1 MREVRC
7 FVEMPLPEGG
17 VVELPELAAGHLVR
31 VLRLGPGA
39 RVTLFNGDGFDYP
52 SLIEAVRKQRCAV
65 RVGAA
70 QANAAESP
78 LHAVLL
84 QGVARG
90 EKMDLI
96 LQKACELGVS
106 EVWPV
111 ITERTEVRLDGER
124 AERRHAHWL
133 GVLRGAAEQSG
144 RARVPQL
151 AALRPLA
158 DALAQLPA
166 GERLL
171 LAPGAAR
178 SLCDLPLSPGK
189 AVQLLIGPEGGLGER
204 DVQIA
209 AAAGFTAARLGPRI
223 LRTET
228 AGLVAL
234 AVLQTRWGDL
244 G

>member
-1 MREVRC
+1 
-7 FVEMPLPEGG
+7 
-17 VVELPELAAGHLVR
+17 
-31 VLRLGPGA
+31 
-39 RVTLFNGDGFDYP
+39 
-52 SLIEAVRKQRCAV
+52 
-65 RVGAA
+65 
-70 QANAAESP
+70 
-78 LHAVLL
+78 
-84 QGVARG
+84 
-90 EKMDLI
+90 
-96 LQKACELGVS
+96 
-106 EVWPV
+106 
-111 ITERTEVRLDGER
+111 
-124 AERRHAHWL
+124 
-133 GVLRGAAEQSG
+133 
-144 RARVPQL
+144 RVPQL